1 MREGLKLSRAT
12 MKPSQGDVHTLGLV
26 MVPESGLHRSQ
37 VATSPAT
44 PFFSLPESWETD
56 WRKRSLHH
64 YLRFT
69 TVLHSLLLFLK
80 WEFED
85 G

>member
-1 MREGLKLSRAT
+1 MAYGAVAGIST
-12 MKPSQGDVHTLGLV
+12 QMGSSPSAK
-26 MVPESGLHRSQ
+26 VPQH
-37 VATSPAT
+37 
-44 PFFSLPESWETD
+44 PFFSLPEYWETD
-56 WRKRSLHH
+56 WRKQSLHH

-69 TVLHSLLLFLK
+69 TVLHSLFLFLK

>member
-1 MREGLKLSRAT
+1 MSKLLASGGIEDEVRTSRE
-12 MKPSQGDVHTLGLV
+12 
-26 MVPESGLHRSQ
+26 
-37 VATSPAT
+37 VAMSPAT
-44 PFFSLPESWETD
+44 PFFSLPEYWETD
-56 WRKRSLHH
+56 WRKQSLHH

-69 TVLHSLLLFLK
+69 TVLHSLFLFLK